1 MTSPTPL
8 LPLRRRAVLALPA
21 ALTLSPAMLPAP
33 LRAAPKEAAR
43 DAGRPRLLQ
52 LVDAAAM
59 QQELVRDYT
68 TGWRL
73 AWATR
78 GPAAPK
84 GAGGPGPVLVTR
96 PVDLQ
101 KPGALNEVVELL
113 RQDPSIIGIAG
124 SVGEGLAVQAI
135 AATAAAKLRIAHIGP
150 WMADARH
157 DALDEVLSLFPSRAM
172 QLRHAV
178 AAVKGMGIDQAV
190 VVYPGQREQQLYA
203 GQIDA
208 NAQALGL
215 RVATVSL
222 NDRETWP
229 QLTAR
234 VAKLAPSLLLFVGGT
249 AELAVLSQAMAA
261 QRLRCFVLSLSD
273 VDHATLLQMHPGAGV
288 PLILTQV
295 VPNPGSSATP
305 LVMRYRAALKD
316 LFDEPPS
323 PLSLAGFVAGAC
335 ALEACRRAG
344 PTLDRASLL
353 AEVQR
358 RTPMDI
364 DGFRL
369 DFNAGRRGSSFV
381 THTLLR
387 ADGSL
392 VG

>member
-1 MTSPTPL
+1 M
-8 LPLRRRAVLALPA
+8 LALPA
-21 ALTLSPAMLPAP
+21 SLALSPAMLPAIA
-33 LRAAPKEAAR
+33 RAAPKDAAR
-43 DAGRPRLLQ
+43 DAPRLRLLQ
-52 LVDAAAM
+52 LVDAAAT

-78 GPAAPK
+78 GAAGTK
-84 GAGGPGPVLVTR
+84 GRSGGAPDLVTR

-113 RQDPSIIGIAG
+113 RQDSSIVGLAG
-124 SVGEGLAVQAI
+124 SVGEGLAVEAI
-135 AATAAAKLRIAHIGP
+135 AATAAARLRIAHIGP

-157 DALDEVLSLFPSRAM
+157 DAQDEVLGLFPSRAT

-178 AAVKGMGIDQAV
+178 AAVKGMGIDQVA
-190 VVYPGQREQQLYA
+190 VVYPGRREQQLYA
-203 GQIDA
+203 GQIDGT
-208 NAQALGL
+208 AQALGL
-215 RVATVSL
+215 RVSTVAL
-222 NDRETWP
+222 TERETWP
-229 QLTAR
+229 LLAER
-234 VAKLAPSLLLFVGGT
+234 VEKLAPSLLLFVGGT
-249 AELAVLSQAMAA
+249 AELALLSQAMAA
-261 QRLRCFVLSLSD
+261 RRLRCFVLSLSD

-295 VPNPGSSATP
+295 VPNPGSSVTP
-305 LVMRYRAALKD
+305 LVMRYRSALKE

-344 PTLDRASLL
+344 PALDRASLL